1 MEMVKWADYVISQ
14 ANYNSNHKIENLK
27 QLEDNVETLGIEEI
41 VTRSTVIHNIK
52 KGKSYVTAFN
62 GLSGMKKGQK
72 ILSHLGYNDYYLRID
87 KNKVD
92 SDNLGPIPE
101 IS

>member
-1 MEMVKWADYVISQ
+1 MVKWADYVISQ

-27 QLEDNVETLGIEEI
+27 QLVDNGETLGIEEI

-62 GLSGMKKGQK
+62 GLSGMKRGQNIRVYK
-72 ILSHLGYNDYYLRID
+72 LDKDFYLRID
-87 KNKVD
+87 KNKV
-92 SDNLGPIPE
+92 SLDNLGPIPE

>member
-1 MEMVKWADYVISQ
+1 MVKWADYVISQ

-27 QLEDNVETLGIEEI
+27 QLEDNGETLGIEEI

-52 KGKSYVTAFN
+52 KGKSYVTAIN
-62 GLSGMKKGQK
+62 GLSGMSRGQN
-72 ILSHLGYNDYYLRID
+72 ITVHLGYNDFYLRID

-92 SDNLGPIPE
+92 SDNLGLIPE
-101 IS
+101 VS